1 MLSPA
6 FDLNPS
12 PLPGPRHLSTAI
24 DFTDTRA
31 SVDTLLA
38 VAGYFRLD
46 GNSALE
52 VLSEVTQATANWR
65 QVAASHGLTHRD
77 LEDMEP
83 AFDHAEAARA
93 RALIK
98 R

>member
-12 PLPGPRHLSTAI
+12 PLLGPGHLSTAI
-24 DFTDTRA
+24 DFT
-31 SVDTLLA
+31 
-38 VAGYFRLD
+38 
-46 GNSALE
+46 E
-52 VLSEVTQATANWR
+52 VLWR
-65 QVAASHGLTHRD
+65 GHAGHGKLAAGRGAPGLTHRD

-83 AFDHAEAARA
+83 AFDHAEATRA
-93 RALIK
+93 RALAT